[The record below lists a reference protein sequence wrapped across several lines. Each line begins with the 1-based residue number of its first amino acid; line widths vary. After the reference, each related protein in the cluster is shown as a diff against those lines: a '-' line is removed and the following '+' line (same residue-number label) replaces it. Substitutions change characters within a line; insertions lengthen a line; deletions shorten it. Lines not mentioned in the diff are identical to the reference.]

1 MIYKRTNNPRIL
13 RRPFR
18 KRFGRVAT
26 RADARAAMFDCI
38 ESFYN
43 RSRRHYSLG
52 CSQTSNAYLA
62 QIAALVGL
70 TLATF
75 DTVIPS
81 SHLIA

>member
-1 MIYKRTNNPRIL
+1 
-13 RRPFR
+13 
-18 KRFGRVAT
+18 
-26 RADARAAMFDCI
+26 MFDCI

-52 CSQTSNAYLA
+52 CSQTSDAYLA
-62 QIAALVGL
+62 QIAASVGL